1 MTDEEILATRIEKS
15 NPEFV
20 YVGRPDA
27 YEQFM
32 SGCFIFDVR
41 PDAGLLSEFSN
52 KNAGELGHEMV
63 FPKAGPPRSFI
74 SIKIEGHL
82 VHVLFHRHASRERMT
97 PEARLL
103 LEKQHP
109 DLFIDL

>member
-1 MTDEEILATRIEKS
+1 MTDEEILAARIEKI

-27 YEQFM
+27 YEQFI
-32 SGCFIFDVR
+32 SGSFLFDVR
-41 PDAGLLSEFSN
+41 PDAGLLAEFSN

-74 SIKIEGHL
+74 SIKMEGHL
-82 VHVLFHRHASRERMT
+82 LHVLFHRNASRERMT
-97 PEARLL
+97 PEARSV
-103 LEKQHP
+103 LEKEYP
-109 DLFIDL
+109 ELFVNL